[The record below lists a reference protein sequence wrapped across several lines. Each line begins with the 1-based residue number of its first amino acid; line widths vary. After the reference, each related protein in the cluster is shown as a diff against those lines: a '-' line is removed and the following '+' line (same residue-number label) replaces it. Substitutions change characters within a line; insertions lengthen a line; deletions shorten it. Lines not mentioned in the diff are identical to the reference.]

1 MESLLAERDDSYAA
15 RRTSLL
21 PARLCVRVLGTL
33 SLLLSS
39 LAFASPAAAAP
50 GRPTTDAAIVDDRAS
65 VTGASADRDVD
76 SGMRVAR
83 AESRERRRAEPQE
96 AAAETGLEPSA
107 EAGLQFEG
115 ELELRA
121 DWLKNIALGQRPR
134 DDVRDSEEELTL
146 GLSYRPSERFL
157 AFGEIKLV
165 ADQVVFADDTPRIS
179 EEAIERGEMWLL
191 LKRVFDSRYSVQIGR
206 QNFFEP
212 RLWWWD
218 DDLDAARFYYAQD
231 SWNLYVG
238 IAEELA
244 RTSTSQDFIAPN
256 QEDVQRLLGHVTWV
270 SSRAF
275 NLGGFLLYQ
284 RDNSGSP
291 PVDSVIETVRADES
305 DADLGWVGL
314 RAAGDIGLSRA
325 GTLAYRADA
334 GLVSGDETLVEF
346 EDEAPGLSRVSAV
359 RKRRVR
365 GWGVDVGALW
375 ALPWR
380 AAPTLNLIYAY
391 GSGDKNLNDDTDR
404 AFRQTGLQDQDEE
417 FREYGV
423 VLRPELSNLR
433 IATLAL
439 RFPLPADTHLTLGY
453 HRFRQVYPAPFVRE
467 ARLDIQPTGQNKDIG
482 EETSLVLQL
491 RKWENLE
498 IDLIA
503 GSFKAGNAYGTA
515 AGRRAERFFFKL
527 IYEF

>member
-1 MESLLAERDDSYAA
+1 MESLLAERDDTYAA

-21 PARLCVRVLGTL
+21 RARLYVRALGTL
-33 SLLLSS
+33 SLLLGS

-50 GRPTTDAAIVDDRAS
+50 GRATTDAVIVDDRAS
-65 VTGASADRDVD
+65 VTRGTTYHKSEPILLT
-76 SGMRVAR
+76 R
-83 AESRERRRAEPQE
+83 AETRDRRRAEPYGEGAE
-96 AAAETGLEPSA
+96 ADLEPSA
-107 EAGLQFEG
+107 EEGLQFEG

-121 DWLKNIALGQRPR
+121 DWLKGIALGQRPQ

-191 LKRVFDSRYSVQIGR
+191 FKRVFDSRYSVQIGR

-218 DDLDAARFYYAQD
+218 EDLDAARFYYARD

-244 RTSTSQDFIAPN
+244 RTSTNQDFIDPD
-256 QEDVQRLLGHVTWV
+256 QEDVQRLLGHVNWV
-270 SSRAF
+270 SSREF

-325 GTLAYRADA
+325 GTLGYRADA
-334 GLVSGDETLVEF
+334 GIVSGDETLVEF

-359 RKRRVR
+359 RKRHVR
-365 GWGVDVGALW
+365 GWALDIGALW
-375 ALPWR
+375 ALPVR
-380 AAPTLNLIYAY
+380 GQPTLKLLYAY
-391 GSGDKNLNDDTDR
+391 GSGDKDINDDTDR

-417 FREYGV
+417 FRDYGV

-439 RFPLPADTHLTLGY
+439 WFPLPADTHLTLGY
-453 HRFRQVYPAPFVRE
+453 HRFRQVYPASFLRE
-467 ARLDIQPTGQNKDIG
+467 AKLDIQPTGQSKDIG
-482 EETSLVLQL
+482 EEVSLVLQL
-491 RKWENLE
+491 RKWEDLE

-515 AGRRAERFFFKL
+515 AGERAERFFFKL